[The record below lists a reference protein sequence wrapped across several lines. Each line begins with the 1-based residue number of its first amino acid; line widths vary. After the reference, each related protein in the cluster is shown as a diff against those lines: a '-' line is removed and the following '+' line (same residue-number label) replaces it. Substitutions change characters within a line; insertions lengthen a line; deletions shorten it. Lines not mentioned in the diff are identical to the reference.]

1 MLVLFSVSPD
11 DSENATLRSHLEEA
25 TKHLIN
31 LKSRLKKTDQEKKD
45 ALNEVS
51 LLRQQSQDYE
61 SKYRTLERKT
71 SQQKGGVSNQ
81 EMKELTY
88 YTTLIIHF

>member
-1 MLVLFSVSPD
+1 MFSASPD
-11 DSENATLRSHLEEA
+11 DAENATLRSHLEEA

-61 SKYRTLERKT
+61 SKYRTLE
-71 SQQKGGVSNQ
+71 
-81 EMKELTY
+81 Y
-88 YTTLIIHF
+88 D